1 MEERQHDQVTVIRP
15 ELEGSEHV
23 IDPGERRPVGV
34 HHPLGQAGRARGVDD
49 GQRIVTARGDLRLLG
64 AGAVDQRAIGGGA
77 GNGRRI
83 AESLYR
89 DAEATGLPVR
99 LVSLADYRPA
109 DIRKE
114 TLLALVVSTHG
125 EGDPPDDAEPMYEY
139 LFGPRAPKL
148 EGLAYTVLALGDSSY
163 DEFCKTGRDF
173 DERLQA
179 LGGKPFRARIDCDV
193 DYEADASAW
202 GETTLVEARERL
214 AAHGPAAVTPLHA
227 VARTGAA
234 AGPVR
239 VEVAVNQ
246 RITARESTK
255 CVHHVEF
262 ALPEGGI
269 GHEPGDAL
277 AVVTA
282 NPPRLVE
289 EIIGLL
295 GLPATAALDDGREL
309 AGALGSDYEI
319 TTASRAFV
327 ARYAEASGSDA
338 LGALLGESRRA
349 ELARYLAGRQVV
361 DVVREHPAALSPAD
375 FVACLRGLKPRLY
388 SIASSPLATPD
399 EVHVTVA
406 EVAYTAFGRTHWGAA
421 SSHIVSRL
429 AVGDGVEIRLE
440 PNPRFRLPAD
450 GEAPVV
456 MIGPGTGVAPF
467 RAFLEHREAAGA
479 GGRNWLFFGERNFY
493 SDFLYQLD
501 WARFRKRGVLDRM
514 DVAFSRDGERK
525 VYVQHRMME
534 RAAELYA
541 WLEEGAFVYVCG
553 DATRMAPDVHAALV
567 SVVMQGGAVDADAAE
582 AYLREMKRGGRYQ
595 RDVY

>member
-1 MEERQHDQVTVIRP
+1 MLSACDTVY
-15 ELEGSEHV
+15 V
-23 IDPGERRPVGV
+23 VDPDESV
-34 HHPLGQAGRARGVDD
+34 H
-49 GQRIVTARGDLRLLG
+49 
-64 AGAVDQRAIGGGA
+64 
-77 GNGRRI
+77 
-83 AESLYR
+83 
-89 DAEATGLPVR
+89 
-99 LVSLADYRPA
+99 
-109 DIRKE
+109 
-114 TLLALVVSTHG
+114 
-125 EGDPPDDAEPMYEY
+125 
-139 LFGPRAPKL
+139 
-148 EGLAYTVLALGDSSY
+148 
-163 DEFCKTGRDF
+163 
-173 DERLQA
+173 
-179 LGGKPFRARIDCDV
+179 
-193 DYEADASAW
+193 
-202 GETTLVEARERL
+202 
-214 AAHGPAAVTPLHA
+214 
-227 VARTGAA
+227 
-234 AGPVR
+234 
-239 VEVAVNQ
+239 
-246 RITARESTK
+246 
-255 CVHHVEF
+255 
-262 ALPEGGI
+262 
-269 GHEPGDAL
+269 DAL
-277 AVVTA
+277 ATLLQSAGVRVACYRTPEAFLNACAMQQSGNCCVLLEADLIVVTA

-289 EIIGLL
+289 EIIDLL

-327 ARYAEASGSDA
+327 ARYAEASGSKA
-338 LGALLGESRRA
+338 LGALLGESQRA
-349 ELARYLAGRQVV
+349 ELGRYLAGRQVV

-375 FVACLRGLKPRLY
+375 FLACLRGLKPRLY

-429 AVGDGVEIRLE
+429 AVGDSVEIRLE

-479 GGRNWLFFGERNFY
+479 GGRNWLFFGERNFC

-525 VYVQHRMME
+525 DYVQHRMLE

-567 SVVMQGGAVDADAAE
+567 SVVMQGGAVDDDAAE